1 MKAKLIL
8 MFVFFSTIATYAQSN
23 KERGYTLDS
32 QNDHNPQIDN
42 GNRIDNLFRMK
53 EVEAINTKIDICI
66 KNGND
71 FVQLKKYDEA
81 ISEYTKA
88 IIINDK
94 FSAAYYNRGL
104 VEAFVG
110 QKEKGCAD
118 LRKAEELGEK
128 DAYSMIQKYCK

>member
-1 MKAKLIL
+1 MKAKIIL

-32 QNDHNPQIDN
+32 QNDHNPQIEN
-42 GNRIDNLFRMK
+42 GNRSDNLFRMK
-53 EVEAINTKIDICI
+53 EVEAINTKVAICI

-88 IIINDK
+88 IVINDK
-94 FSAAYYNRGL
+94 SAAAYYNRGL
-104 VEAFVG
+104 VETFIG
-110 QKEKGCAD
+110 QKYMGCKD
-118 LRKAEELGEK
+118 LSRAYELGEK
-128 DAYSMIQKYCK
+128 DAYAMILKYCK